1 MANIGAAMRASDT
14 EVIAIDTEKCVHQPK
29 RMSPA
34 DKTRYDTSS
43 QLANA
48 TMMAPRVSNL
58 TPAMAIANA
67 IRAHMGKTAKEIES
81 KDYPI

>member
-14 EVIAIDTEKCVHQPK
+14 EVIAIDTEKCVHQLK

-43 QLANA
+43 QLA
-48 TMMAPRVSNL
+48 TVTTIAPRVSNF
-58 TPAMAIANA
+58 
-67 IRAHMGKTAKEIES
+67 
-81 KDYPI
+81 

>member
-1 MANIGAAMRASDT
+1 MAPATPPTKPAIKRPLFHSALRMANIGAAMSASDT

-34 DKTRYDTSS
+34 DKTRYDTSN

-48 TMMAPRVSNL
+48 TTIAPRVS
-58 TPAMAIANA
+58 
-67 IRAHMGKTAKEIES
+67 S
-81 KDYPI
+81 F